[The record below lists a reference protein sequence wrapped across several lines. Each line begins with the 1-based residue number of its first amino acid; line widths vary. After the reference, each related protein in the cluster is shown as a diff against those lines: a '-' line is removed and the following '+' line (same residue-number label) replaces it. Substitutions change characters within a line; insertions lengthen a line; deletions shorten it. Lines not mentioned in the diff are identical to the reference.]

1 MKDPIVDLLA
11 KIRLLE
17 SKEILNE
24 FTAPPALKAGGKFLG
39 KALPGVG
46 LALAAQDAY
55 SRQQAGDTTGAAIS
69 AATGAASS
77 IPVVGTAA
85 SLIGTGVQ
93 AIRDK
98 MRTGSWMP
106 DEQEIATAVAKDGT
120 AQPAPATAV
129 AQAKPAAAPAT
140 PAPPGADPKVLA
152 LQQQL
157 IAKGAKITADGKMG
171 PATQAAMKQ
180 FPGTAVAEQFKG
192 TTMSEAQKL
201 AELRN
206 RLAQIES
213 TPQNTNE
220 NWATDA
226 WKAGASKVGQAADG
240 VKSAWGATK
249 NFVGGAK
256 AGMQGGTA
264 ASNVASGAAN
274 LGKAGDKGLA
284 AAQAVKGAGQAVK
297 TAATSNTA
305 KNIAKVGAGAAAGAA
320 GMAVLGGAGTKPT
333 DPVKTPAAPA
343 PAPAPAEVPSVMN
356 PPPFAND
363 VANASA
369 DPADVDALNAMAA
382 ELENSK
388 DPADIEMMK
397 RYSGLIN
404 SINNAAPGEKRTAGQ
419 VAANADLAA
428 AGT

>member
-1 MKDPIVDLLA
+1 MKDPIVDSLA

-106 DEQEIATAVAKDGT
+106 DEQEIATAATKDGT
-120 AQPAPATAV
+120 AQPAAAAPATAV
-129 AQAKPAAAPAT
+129 AQAKPAAAPTT

-152 LQQQL
+152 LQKQL

-192 TTMSEAQKL
+192 TTMSEAQKI
-201 AELRN
+201 AELRD
-206 RLAQIES
+206 RLAQFES
-213 TPQNTNE
+213 Q
-220 NWATDA
+220 AQVTDEG
-226 WKAGASKVGQAADG
+226 W
-240 VKSAWGATK
+240 
-249 NFVGGAK
+249 
-256 AGMQGGTA
+256 GTA
-264 ASNVASGAAN
+264 AKGIKDFGSKAVGAVASGAKTAWDS
-274 LGKAGDKGLA
+274 GKAAVSGAKWGAAHPNLTNRLVANPGVANAAGLA
-284 AAQAVKGAGQAVK
+284 G
-297 TAATSNTA
+297 
-305 KNIAKVGAGAAAGAA
+305 AKVAGAVARNPGKVAVGAAAAGA
-320 GMAVLGGAGTKPT
+320 GTMAALGGGAAANKPT
-333 DPVKTPAAPA
+333 APKPAAPKPAAPA
-343 PAPAPAEVPSVMN
+343 AAPAPVETP
-356 PPPFAND
+356 
-363 VANASA
+363 NAAA
-369 DPADVDALNAMAA
+369 DPAEVAELNAMAA
-382 ELENSK
+382 ELENSQ

-397 RYSGLIN
+397 RYNGLIN
-404 SINNAAPGEKRTAGQ
+404 AINNGAAGDKRTAGQ
-419 VAANADLAA
+419 QAANADLAA

>member
-1 MKDPIVDLLA
+1 MYDPLVESLA

-120 AQPAPATAV
+120 AQPAAAAPATAV
-129 AQAKPAAAPAT
+129 AQAKPAAAPTT
-140 PAPPGADPKVLA
+140 PAPPGADPKVIA
-152 LQQQL
+152 LQKQL

-192 TTMSEAQKL
+192 TTMSEAQKI
-201 AELRN
+201 AELRD
-206 RLAQIES
+206 RLAQFES
-213 TPQNTNE
+213 Q
-220 NWATDA
+220 AQVTDEA
-226 WKAGASKVGQAADG
+226 WGTAAKG
-240 VKSAWGATK
+240 VKDVVGNAWGAAK
-249 NFVGGAK
+249 NFG
-256 AGMQGGTA
+256 
-264 ASNVASGAAN
+264 S
-274 LGKAGDKGLA
+274 
-284 AAQAVKGAGQAVK
+284 AVK
-297 TAATSNTA
+297 TGFTNPEYAKVAGMATRGANKGQVVNKAASAGAKTGKALNTT
-305 KNIAKVGAGAAAGAA
+305 AKVGAGAAVGAA
-320 GMAVLGGAGTKPT
+320 GMAALGGGAAANKPT
-333 DPVKTPAAPA
+333 APKPAAPA
-343 PAPAPAEVPSVMN
+343 AAPAPVETP
-356 PPPFAND
+356 
-363 VANASA
+363 NAAA
-369 DPADVDALNAMAA
+369 DPAEVAELNAMAA
-382 ELENSK
+382 ELENSQ
-388 DPADIEMMK
+388 DPADIEMLK
-397 RYSGLIN
+397 RYNGLIN
-404 SINNAAPGEKRTAGQ
+404 AINNGAAGDKRTAGQ
-419 VAANADLAA
+419 QAANADLAA

>member
-1 MKDPIVDLLA
+1 MYDPLVESLA

-120 AQPAPATAV
+120 AQPAAAAPATAV
-129 AQAKPAAAPAT
+129 AQAKPAAAPTT

-152 LQQQL
+152 LQKQL

-192 TTMSEAQKL
+192 TTMSEAQKI
-201 AELRN
+201 AELRD
-206 RLAQIES
+206 RLAQFES
-213 TPQNTNE
+213 Q
-220 NWATDA
+220 AQVTDEGWGTA
-226 WKAGASKVGQAADG
+226 AKGVKDFGSKTVGAAADAVG
-240 VKSAWGATK
+240 SAWGAAK
-249 NFVGGAK
+249 NFVGGVGKGIANP
-256 AGMQGGTA
+256 A
-264 ASNVASGAAN
+264 ATNLKNVAAGTTASTKGIKTGAAVARN
-274 LGKAGDKGLA
+274 PGKVA
-284 AAQAVKGAGQAVK
+284 
-297 TAATSNTA
+297 
-305 KNIAKVGAGAAAGAA
+305 VGAAAAGA
-320 GMAVLGGAGTKPT
+320 GTMAALGGGAAAHKPT
-333 DPVKTPAAPA
+333 APKPAAPA
-343 PAPAPAEVPSVMN
+343 AAPAPVETP
-356 PPPFAND
+356 
-363 VANASA
+363 NAAA
-369 DPADVDALNAMAA
+369 DPAEVAELNAMAA
-382 ELENSK
+382 ELENSQ

-397 RYSGLIN
+397 RYNGLIN
-404 SINNAAPGEKRTAGQ
+404 AINNGAAGDKRTAGQ
-419 VAANADLAA
+419 QAANADLAA